1 MPFLRQKICL
11 MALVESVSK
20 REARQRSLSFETIA
34 KETALPVDEVEHLC
48 MKALR

>member
-1 MPFLRQKICL
+1 

-34 KETALPVDEVEHLC
+34 SETGLPVDEVEHLC